1 MGKRT
6 KYKIRSDGRR
16 ETTKSYHNFGLSGF
30 TGKKHFYGQT
40 DEDIDRKIAEFEK
53 QLNEAPPSRSFSSV
67 IDDWWEDKRKKLSP
81 NSISSYQAK
90 KEEIRS
96 RFGDDP
102 VDEITAAQILAWL
115 NTVAAQ
121 GYSQRGVSDRKSVM
135 KNILDYALAHEE
147 VTVNPCANLP
157 IVKGAARQ
165 KRSPAS
171 GSDIDLLEQHKADSL
186 LARMYYFMEYTG
198 CRIGECIVLQQ
209 KDIDREN
216 HKAYIHKD
224 IAFEGNVPLVK
235 DRPKTAAGN
244 REVDLYDNVL
254 EILPVYPDPDTYIFF
269 PRGLPHKSALQK
281 QQKKFRESIGISS
294 TAHQLRH
301 TYAGIMHSAE
311 IDVKDTQARMG
322 HANISVTQDIYTEI
336 ERAHNEKARNKAN
349 AYILNERLGR
359 NKKKCPRCGSTYLK
373 AEDGHEFRFCPDCGT
388 ELPESKSSKKSS
400 KAPNHQ

>member
-6 KYKIRSDGRR
+6 KYKVRKNGTR
-16 ETTKSYHNFGLSGF
+16 ETSRSYENFGLAGF
-30 TGKKHFYGQT
+30 TGKKHFYGKT
-40 DEDIDRKIAEFEK
+40 DEEIDRKIAEFEK
-53 QLNEAPPSRSFSSV
+53 SLNEAPPSRKFSLV
-67 IDDWWEDKRKKLSP
+67 IDDWWEEKEKQLSP
-81 NSISSYQAK
+81 NSVSSYRAK

-96 RFGDDP
+96 RFGEDP
-102 VDEITAAQILAWL
+102 VDEITPAQILSWL

-121 GYSQRGVSDRKSVM
+121 GFSQRGVSDRKSVM

-147 VTVNPCANLP
+147 ITVNPCAALP

-165 KRSPAS
+165 KRRPAS
-171 GSDIDLLEQHKADSL
+171 EDDVSLLEQHRTDSL
-186 LARMYYFMEYTG
+186 ISRLYYFMEYTG
-198 CRIGECIVLQQ
+198 CRIGECIVLQE

-216 HKAYIHKD
+216 HKAYIYKD
-224 IAFEGNVPLVK
+224 VAFDGNVPQVK
-235 DRPKTAAGN
+235 PRPKTAAGT

-254 EILPVYPDPDTYIFF
+254 EILPQYSDPETFVFF
-269 PRGLPHKSALQK
+269 PDGLPHKSALQK
-281 QQKKFRESIGISS
+281 KQKKFRESIGISS

-349 AYILNERLGR
+349 RYILNERLGR
-359 NKKKCPRCGSTYLK
+359 NRKKCPNCGGIYLS
-373 AEDGHEFRFCPDCGT
+373 AEDGHIFTYCPDCGQR
-388 ELPESKSSKKSS
+388 L
-400 KAPNHQ
+400 

>member
-6 KYKIRSDGRR
+6 KYKFRKNGTR
-16 ETTKSYHNFGLSGF
+16 ETSRSYENFGLAGF
-30 TGKKHFYGQT
+30 TGKKHFYGKT
-40 DEDIDRKIAEFEK
+40 DEEIDRKIAEFEK
-53 QLNEAPPSRSFSSV
+53 SLNEAPQSRKLSLV
-67 IDDWWEDKRKKLSP
+67 IDDWWEEKEKQLSP
-81 NSISSYQAK
+81 NSVSSYRAK

-96 RFGDDP
+96 RFGEDP
-102 VDEITAAQILAWL
+102 VDEITPAQILAWL

-121 GYSQRGVSDRKSVM
+121 GFSQRGVSDRKSVM

-147 VTVNPCANLP
+147 ITVNPCAALP

-165 KRSPAS
+165 KRRPAS
-171 GSDIDLLEQHKADSL
+171 EDDVSLLEQHRTDSL
-186 LARMYYFMEYTG
+186 ISRLYYFMEYTG

-216 HKAYIHKD
+216 HKAYIYKD
-224 IAFEGNVPLVK
+224 VAFDGNVPQVK
-235 DRPKTAAGN
+235 PRPKTAAGT

-254 EILPVYPDPDTYIFF
+254 EILPEYSDPETFVFF
-269 PRGLPHKSALQK
+269 PDGLPHKSALQK
-281 QQKKFRESIGISS
+281 KQKKFRESIGISS

-349 AYILNERLGR
+349 RYILNERLGR
-359 NKKKCPRCGSTYLK
+359 NRKKCPNCGGIYLS
-373 AEDGHEFRFCPDCGT
+373 AEDGHIFTYCPDCGQR
-388 ELPESKSSKKSS
+388 L
-400 KAPNHQ
+400 

>member
-6 KYKIRSDGRR
+6 KYKARKNGTR
-16 ETTKSYHNFGLSGF
+16 ETSRSYENFGLAGF
-30 TGKKHFYGQT
+30 TGKKHFYGKT
-40 DEDIDRKIAEFEK
+40 DEEIDQKIADFEK
-53 QLNEAPPSRSFSSV
+53 SLNEAPPARKLSLI
-67 IDDWWEDKRKKLSP
+67 IDDWWEAKLPQLSP

-102 VDEITAAQILAWL
+102 VDEITPAQILSWL

-121 GYSQRGVSDRKSVM
+121 GFSQRGVSDRKSVM
-135 KNILDYALAHEE
+135 KNILDYALAKEE
-147 VTVNPCANLP
+147 ITANPCASLP

-165 KRSPAS
+165 KRHPAS
-171 GSDIDLLEQHKADSL
+171 EDDVSLLEQHKTDSL
-186 LARMYYFMEYTG
+186 IARLYYFMEYTG

-209 KDIDREN
+209 KDVDREH
-216 HKAYIHKD
+216 HKAYISKD
-224 IAFEGNVPLVK
+224 IAFDGNVPLVK
-235 DRPKTAAGN
+235 SRPKTAAGT

-254 EILPVYPDPDTYIFF
+254 EILPEYSDPETYIFF
-269 PRGLPHKSALQK
+269 PDGLPHKSYLQR
-281 QQKKFRESIGISS
+281 QQKKFRDSIGISS

-336 ERAHNEKARNKAN
+336 EKAHNEKARNKAN
-349 AYILNERLGR
+349 RYILNERLGR
-359 NKKKCPRCGSTYLK
+359 DKKKCPNCGGAYLS
-373 AEDGHEFRFCPDCGT
+373 AEDGHVFRYCPDCGHR
-388 ELPESKSSKKSS
+388 L
-400 KAPNHQ
+400 

>member
-1 MGKRT
+1 MGRKA
-6 KYKIRSDGRR
+6 KYKVRKNGTR
-16 ETTKSYHNFGLSGF
+16 ETSRSYENFGLAGF
-30 TGKKHFYGQT
+30 TGKKHFYGKT
-40 DEDIDRKIAEFEK
+40 DEEIDRKIAEFEK
-53 QLNEAPPSRSFSSV
+53 SLNEAPPSRKFSLV
-67 IDDWWEDKRKKLSP
+67 IDDWWEEKEKQLSP
-81 NSISSYQAK
+81 NSVSSYRAK

-96 RFGDDP
+96 RFGEDP
-102 VDEITAAQILAWL
+102 VDEITPAQILSWL

-121 GYSQRGVSDRKSVM
+121 GFSQRGVSDRKSVM

-147 VTVNPCANLP
+147 ITVNPCAALP

-165 KRSPAS
+165 KRRPAS
-171 GSDIDLLEQHKADSL
+171 EDDVSLLEQHRTDSL
-186 LARMYYFMEYTG
+186 ISRLYYFMEYTG

-216 HKAYIHKD
+216 HKAYIYKD
-224 IAFEGNVPLVK
+224 VAFDGNVPRVK
-235 DRPKTAAGN
+235 PRPKTAAGT

-254 EILPVYPDPDTYIFF
+254 EILPQYSDPETFVFF
-269 PRGLPHKSALQK
+269 PDGLPHKSALQK
-281 QQKKFRESIGISS
+281 KQKKFRESIGISS

-349 AYILNERLGR
+349 RYILNERLGR
-359 NKKKCPRCGSTYLK
+359 NRKKCPNCGGIYLS
-373 AEDGHEFRFCPDCGT
+373 AEDGHIFTYCPDCGQR
-388 ELPESKSSKKSS
+388 L
-400 KAPNHQ
+400 

>member
-6 KYKIRSDGRR
+6 KYKVRKNGTR
-16 ETTKSYHNFGLSGF
+16 ETSRSYENFGLAGF
-30 TGKKHFYGQT
+30 TGKKHFYGKT
-40 DEDIDRKIAEFEK
+40 DEEIDRKIAEFEK
-53 QLNEAPPSRSFSSV
+53 SLNEAPPSRKLSLV
-67 IDDWWEDKRKKLSP
+67 IDDWWEEKEKQLSP
-81 NSISSYQAK
+81 NSVSSYRAK

-96 RFGDDP
+96 RFGEDP
-102 VDEITAAQILAWL
+102 VDEITPAQILSWL

-121 GYSQRGVSDRKSVM
+121 GFSQRGVSDRKSVM
-135 KNILDYALAHEE
+135 KNILDYALAREE
-147 VTVNPCANLP
+147 ITVNPCAALP

-165 KRSPAS
+165 KRRPAS
-171 GSDIDLLEQHKADSL
+171 EDDVSLLEQHRTDSL
-186 LARMYYFMEYTG
+186 ISRLYYFMEYTG

-216 HKAYIHKD
+216 HKAYIYKD
-224 IAFEGNVPLVK
+224 VAFDGNVPQVK
-235 DRPKTAAGN
+235 PRPKTAAGT

-254 EILPVYPDPDTYIFF
+254 EILPEYKDPETFVFF
-269 PRGLPHKSALQK
+269 PDGLPHKSALQK
-281 QQKKFRESIGISS
+281 KQKKFRESIGISS

-349 AYILNERLGR
+349 RYILNERLGR
-359 NKKKCPRCGSTYLK
+359 NRKKCPNCGGIYLS
-373 AEDGHEFRFCPDCGT
+373 AEDGHIFTYCPDCGQR
-388 ELPESKSSKKSS
+388 L
-400 KAPNHQ
+400 